1 MTSLRAPT
9 PPRRQVVEVT
19 FSTQPKCSITG
30 YSSSSSRRS
39 QAQWPSRNTSGRYG
53 TARGKHTV
61 TINALERANSEGRAA
76 RYIGLPVSSD
86 VCSMNRVPSSMSNA
100 ASPPSPFAPSLPE
113 LIYHPRRVTRPS
125 GPIDPRPPPP

>member
-1 MTSLRAPT
+1 MTSLRPPT

-19 FSTQPKCSITG
+19 FSAQPKCSIAG

-61 TINALERANSEGRAA
+61 TINALGRANLEGRAA

-86 VCSMNRVPSSMSNA
+86 VCSMDRYRPLCPMLH
-100 ASPPSPFAPSLPE
+100 SPPSTFAPSLPE
-113 LIYHPRRVTRPS
+113 LIYHPRRVPHPS
-125 GPIDPRPPPP
+125 GPIDPQPSPP